1 MSTVPA
7 IPIKL
12 YPRLTRGRFNNWRV
26 VFVVVTQLL
35 YFGLPWLQWH
45 ERQAVWFDLV
55 GGRFHLFG
63 LTLLPQDMVYLAAL
77 LMASAFGLFLW
88 TTLAGRLWC
97 GFSCPQTVYTEIML
111 WIERWTEGKP
121 AARRALDAAPWSLN
135 KLSRKG
141 GKHALMVAFS
151 LWTGLTL
158 VGYFSPLRELATG
171 LPTLAIGPWEAFWAL
186 FYGGFTYLLAGVLRE
201 KVCLHMCPYAR
212 FQGAMFDPD
221 TKLVAYDA
229 PRGEPRG
236 ALRKD
241 AAPGMAR
248 GDCVDCGLCV
258 QVCPTGIDIR
268 AGLQYECIGCA
279 ACIDACDAVMDK
291 IGAPRGLIR
300 FTTQR
305 AEDGGDQ
312 RPRRLWQRPRVLIY
326 GGLLAILLAL
336 TLTGLLNHT
345 PYKLDVLRDRAS
357 LVREGDDGWLE
368 NSYSLRVMNGDERPH
383 RFLLTVEGLPGV
395 QLRDAVPVQVPAL
408 TVATVGVRVAADPAT
423 VQRGSQPLR
432 FVLHAE
438 DDPQRTVTADSS
450 FIGE

>member
-7 IPIKL
+7 LPIKL
-12 YPRLTRGRFNNWRV
+12 YPRLTRGRFNTWRV
-26 VFVVVTQLL
+26 AFVVVTQLL
-35 YFGLPWLQWH
+35 YFGLPWLPWH
-45 ERQAVWFDLV
+45 GRQALWFDLV

-88 TTLAGRLWC
+88 TTLGGRLWC

-121 AARRALDAAPWSLN
+121 AARRALDAAPWRLN
-135 KLSRKG
+135 KVMRKG
-141 GKHALMVAFS
+141 GKHVLMAAFS

-158 VGYFSPLRELATG
+158 VGYFSPMRELAAG

-221 TKLVAYDA
+221 TRLVAYDV

-241 AAPGMAR
+241 ARPGVAR

-279 ACIDACDAVMDK
+279 ACVDACDAVMDK

-305 AEDGGDQ
+305 AEDGGDG
-312 RPRRLWQRPRVLIY
+312 RPRRLWQRPRVLVY
-326 GGLLAILLAL
+326 GGLLATLLVL
-336 TLTGLLNHT
+336 TATGLLNHT

-368 NSYSLRVMNGDERPH
+368 NSYSLRVMNGDEQAH
-383 RFLLTVEGLPGV
+383 RFRVEVAGLPGAR
-395 QLRDAVPVQVPAL
+395 LRDDAPVLVPAL
-408 TVATVGVRVAADPAT
+408 TVATVGVRVAVDPGT

-432 FVLHAE
+432 FVLRAVDAPH
-438 DDPQRTVTADSS
+438 RYVSADSS